1 MLYYCTVN
9 IFFYFL
15 IADKNKNKLGCLYC
29 NFIKMALINN
39 SAELA
44 LECSVDK
51 LWIDYEWYYEWKCFF
66 LHRKWSDK
74 YTCIHVKYSRLHDMK
89 SDTFS
94 HKIFNKI
101 KNTQFD
107 DEKLYCFFSTHE
119 SAPDI
124 VRFSLIFTWKEVKEL
139 LSKTVKKDW
148 TKSDYLNILINRKPY
163 RSLCGC
169 KDCLD
174 VTGYLC
180 VKRLER
186 LKSNYLD

>member
-1 MLYYCTVN
+1 
-9 IFFYFL
+9 
-15 IADKNKNKLGCLYC
+15 
-29 NFIKMALINN
+29 MALINN

-66 LHRKWSDK
+66 LHRKWSGR
-74 YTCIHVKYSRLHDMK
+74 YIRIHVKYSRLHDVK
-89 SDTFS
+89 SSTYG

-101 KNTQFD
+101 KNTKFD
-107 DEKLYCFFSTHE
+107 DDKLYCFISTHE
-119 SAPDI
+119 SAPD
-124 VRFSLIFTWKEVKEL
+124 VVKFSLIFTWKEVKEL

-148 TKSDYLNILINRKPY
+148 TKSDYLNMLINRKPY
-163 RSLCGC
+163 WSLNGC

-180 VKRLER
+180 VKRLEW
-186 LKSNYLD
+186 LKSNLIE